1 MYHKYQK
8 DTINMKDFL
17 IRTNFKAKES
27 ISQER
32 VSTLIQGNS
41 QKDNLQ
47 VII

>member
-1 MYHKYQK
+1 
-8 DTINMKDFL
+8 MKDFL

-32 VSTLIQGNS
+32 VSIPIQGNS